1 MDHSEERPS
10 ITSVSAASA
19 PPPPGPPP
27 VFDDANMG
35 GLPRA
40 ELDPQP
46 ISFRGREFRSSKA
59 FRCGTHRARD
69 PAKTFREIKPYLARA
84 GVTRIA
90 DVTGLDRVGVPT
102 TLALRPNAETMACS
116 SGKGVTL
123 DQANV
128 SGAMEA
134 FELHAA
140 EIADVASF
148 RASYKETSKLFEV
161 PAVDSL
167 PLTSWSLFNVSVP
180 LYWHA
185 AWDIAA
191 QCEVAVPLA
200 LVGMSLGRG
209 YIPTAGWFNVSS
221 NGLGAGNSFLEAIAA
236 GLYEVVERDAIA
248 CRYYVRVRTGMPFPV
263 LTDDLLHSFPLV
275 SGVMAACDRAGVR
288 MVVEDCTVDSTVPTY
303 YAIAHDVE
311 DRGVCVVCGSGA
323 HLDPEIAILRA
334 VTEALQARLNFIAG
348 SRDDIFRTAFVRLQA
363 KFATIVK
370 QIHDQRK
377 TAPQAIRRA
386 SGAAD
391 TFEEDLLTLLS
402 RLRSVGLEQVL
413 VVDLTPSDCPVHV
426 VRVIVP
432 GAEGYLH
439 HGYSPGKRAK
449 RYLQGAPV

>member
-1 MDHSEERPS
+1 MSEGGKNREAAIFPAVLGNLSNKTDERLL
-10 ITSVSAASA
+10 
-19 PPPPGPPP
+19 PPGE
-27 VFDDANMG
+27 AG
-35 GLPRA
+35 PRF
-40 ELDPQP
+40 
-46 ISFRGREFRSSKA
+46 ISFRGRDFRSSKV
-59 FRCGTHRARD
+59 FRSGTHRARD
-69 PAKTFREIKPYLARA
+69 PSKTFQEIKPYLAAA

-116 SGKGVTL
+116 SGKGITL

-140 EIADVASF
+140 ETADVPSF
-148 RASYKETSKLFEV
+148 RTSYKEAAKLFEV
-161 PAVDSL
+161 PAIDSL
-167 PLTSWSLFNVSVP
+167 PLTAWTLFNADVP
-180 LYWHA
+180 LYWHV
-185 AWDIAA
+185 AWDIVR
-191 QCEVAVPLA
+191 QVEVAVPLS
-200 LVGMSLGRG
+200 LVGMSRGRG
-209 YIPTAGWFNVSS
+209 YMQTSGWFNVSS

-236 GLYEVVERDAIA
+236 GLYEVIERDSIA
-248 CRYYVRVRTGMPFPV
+248 CRYYVGARTGVPFPV

-275 SGVMAACDRAGVR
+275 SGVMTACDRAAVR
-288 MVVEDCTVDSTVPTY
+288 MLVEDCTVDSMVPTF

-323 HLDPEIAILRA
+323 HLDPEIAVLRA

-348 SRDDIFRTAFVRLQA
+348 SRDDIFRTAFVRLQG
-363 KFATIVK
+363 KFEAAVK
-370 QIHDQRK
+370 HTYEQRK
-377 TAPQAIRRA
+377 AAPQAIRRS
-386 SGAAD
+386 SGATD
-391 TFEEDLLTLLS
+391 TFEEDISTLIS

-413 VVDLTPSDCPVHV
+413 VVDLTPIDFPVHV

-449 RYLQGAPV
+449 SYLQGATV

>member
-1 MDHSEERPS
+1 MIGEPD
-10 ITSVSAASA
+10 I
-19 PPPPGPPP
+19 
-27 VFDDANMG
+27 G
-35 GLPRA
+35 GLARGKA
-40 ELDPQP
+40 DPQP
-46 ISFRGREFRSSKA
+46 ISFRGREFRSSKV

-69 PAKTFREIKPYLARA
+69 PAKTFQEIKPYLAAA

-140 EIADVASF
+140 ENADVASF
-148 RASYKETSKLFEV
+148 RASYKEASKLFEV

-185 AWDIAA
+185 AWDIVG
-191 QCEVAVPLA
+191 QREVAIPLA
-200 LVGMSLGRG
+200 LVGMSRGRG
-209 YIPTAGWFNVSS
+209 YVPTAGWFNVSS

-236 GLYEVVERDAIA
+236 GLYEVIERDAVA
-248 CRYYVRVRTGMPFPV
+248 CRYYVGARTGVPFPV

-275 SGVMAACDRAGVR
+275 SGVMTACDRAGVSIL
-288 MVVEDCTVDSTVPTY
+288 VEDCTVDSMVPTF

-311 DRGVCVVCGSGA
+311 DCGVCVVCGSGA

-363 KFATIVK
+363 KFASAVK
-370 QIHDQRK
+370 HTYNQRE
-377 TAPQAIRRA
+377 TAPQAIRQA
-386 SGAAD
+386 SGATG
-391 TFEEDLLTLLS
+391 TFQEDLSVLIS

-413 VVDLTPSDCPVHV
+413 VIGLTPSDCPVHV

-449 RYLQGAPV
+449 LYLQGAAV